1 MYNRQIWKC
10 IRYNCICL
18 WKGYRKSHYIGSRLD
33 SGIDEYSLEGYRER
47 IVGWGGSL
55 TLIGG
60 IGGSIGLSAAGIV
73 GEIKGGVEV
82 ELSGSIGYTFY
93 IGNIYD
99 NGDENE

>member
-1 MYNRQIWKC
+1 
-10 IRYNCICL
+10 
-18 WKGYRKSHYIGSRLD
+18 
-33 SGIDEYSLEGYRER
+33 
-47 IVGWGGSL
+47 VGWGGSL

-93 IGNIYD
+93 IGNVYD

>member
-1 MYNRQIWKC
+1 M
-10 IRYNCICL
+10 
-18 WKGYRKSHYIGSRLD
+18 